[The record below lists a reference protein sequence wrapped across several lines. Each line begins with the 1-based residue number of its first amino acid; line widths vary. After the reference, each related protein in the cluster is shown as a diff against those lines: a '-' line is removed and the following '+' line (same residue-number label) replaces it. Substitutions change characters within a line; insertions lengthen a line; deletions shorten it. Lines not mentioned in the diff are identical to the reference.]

1 MKRKSLQEQLFN
13 AGLTSSAKVKAV
25 RSEKRKQRKQQRQV
39 GTENTDEAKQLA
51 QQARQEQLDK
61 DRLLNRL
68 QQDEAD
74 RKQRE
79 AQIRQL
85 VERNRLEQDEAEGI
99 PYNFSDDN
107 KVKRL
112 YLSKTIRD
120 QLIAGRLAIV
130 KSAHRY
136 EVVPMAIA
144 EQIEARDNSC
154 ILVMNKPAQDVPAE
168 DSYAEFRVPD
178 DLMW

>member
-1 MKRKSLQEQLFN
+1 MKRKSLQAQLLN
-13 AGLTSSAKVKAV
+13 AGLTHSAKVKAV
-25 RSEKRKQRKQQRQV
+25 RSEKRKQRKQQRQT
-39 GTENTDEAKQLA
+39 GTEHTDEAKQLA
-51 QQARQEQLDK
+51 EQARQEQLEK

-85 VERNRLEQDEAEGI
+85 VEQNRLEQDEAEGA
-99 PYNFSDDN
+99 PYNFTDDN

-112 YLSKTIRD
+112 YLSRLVRD

-136 EVVPMAIA
+136 EVVPVAIA
-144 EQIEARDNSC
+144 EQVAQRDSSC
-154 ILVMNKPAQDVPAE
+154 ILVLNKAEQDVTGE
-168 DSYAEFRVPD
+168 DPYAEFRVPD